1 MKFSLKSRPLGT
13 LERYVVCAGDCELEI
28 LAGFGAGLNGWRVP
42 FKGQKLDLLSGYRDA
57 ETFRKVHAD
66 TNAGVCLSPFPG
78 RTADAKWNWN
88 GKSYRLENNVSW
100 APHALHGFLHVLPWK
115 MVDFT
120 VERDRAILSLER
132 DFYGDLPGYPF
143 PYKVTNFYE
152 FAGDSF
158 TVKSVV
164 ENTGSGKL
172 PYAEGFHPYF
182 KLGGKIDDWVL
193 KLPPCHRAILD
204 ASDIPTGKFE
214 RESRFE
220 ESRIGD
226 AFINDYFSLDS
237 GSSKRES
244 VWMANPAT
252 GARLRVWQEAGKDAF
267 RGIQIYTPPLR
278 DCLAVEP
285 MTAEPDVLNH
295 HRNLIEID
303 SGKSVELLWGAE
315 F

>member
-13 LERYVVCAGDCELEI
+13 LERYVICAEDCELEI
-28 LAGFGAGLNGWRVP
+28 LAGFGAGLNAWRVP
-42 FKGQKLDLLSGYRDA
+42 FKGQMLDLLYGYRDA
-57 ETFRKVHAD
+57 ETFREIHAD

-78 RTADAKWNWN
+78 RTADAKWSWN
-88 GKSYRLENNVSW
+88 GKSYQLENNVSW

-115 MVDFT
+115 MLDFT

-152 FAGDSF
+152 FTGRSF
-158 TVKSVV
+158 SVKSVV
-164 ENTGSGKL
+164 KNTGSGKL

-182 KLGGKIDDWVL
+182 KLGGGIDGWIL
-193 KLPPCHRAILD
+193 KLPPCHRAVLD
-204 ASDIPTGKFE
+204 AADIPTGKWE

-226 AFINDYFSLDS
+226 IFINDYFAIDAPS
-237 GSSKRES
+237 GRES
-244 VWMANPAT
+244 VWMKNPET
-252 GARLRVWQEAGKDAF
+252 GAQLEIWEEVGKDAF
-267 RGIQIYTPPLR
+267 HGIQIYTPPLR

-295 HRNLIEID
+295 HRNLIEVD
-303 SGKSVELLWGAE
+303 SGESVEFLWGAE